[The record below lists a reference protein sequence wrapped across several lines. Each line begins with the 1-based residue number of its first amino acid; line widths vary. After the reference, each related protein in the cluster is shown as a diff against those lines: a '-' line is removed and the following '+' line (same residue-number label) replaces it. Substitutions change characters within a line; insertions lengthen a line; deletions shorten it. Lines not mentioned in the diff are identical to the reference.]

1 MKEMELYYKT
11 AANGVSALLK
21 KFIDEEIR
29 DYRNL
34 IAKIDLDRR
43 YTPEGK
49 QEFIDGLKDDL
60 NAMCANYTSG
70 LKTLI
75 KGFCDYMKVEIP
87 EESVDNDTALANA
100 LKIIEI
106 MGYSLTPEILREAID
121 PLKGSA
127 KKISLIANMIH
138 TKNNGLGDHYDP
150 EVLKVLDEAIAGF
163 GKFDLPDYF
172 NAYENIRS
180 LLDSNSLFNY
190 YIFKSGDWVHEI
202 QENLSYDVLG
212 LPESMIRLGQMYSQF
227 AVTYPQYFTKSMK
240 IA

>member
-87 EESVDNDTALANA
+87 EECVDNDTALANA

-121 PLKGSA
+121 PLKGC
-127 KKISLIANMIH
+127 
-138 TKNNGLGDHYDP
+138 
-150 EVLKVLDEAIAGF
+150 
-163 GKFDLPDYF
+163 
-172 NAYENIRS
+172 
-180 LLDSNSLFNY
+180 LLYTSDAA
-190 YIFKSGDWVHEI
+190 D
-202 QENLSYDVLG
+202 D
-212 LPESMIRLGQMYSQF
+212 
-227 AVTYPQYFTKSMK
+227 
-240 IA
+240 

>member
-1 MKEMELYYKT
+1 
-11 AANGVSALLK
+11 
-21 KFIDEEIR
+21 
-29 DYRNL
+29 
-34 IAKIDLDRR
+34 
-43 YTPEGK
+43 
-49 QEFIDGLKDDL
+49 
-60 NAMCANYTSG
+60 
-70 LKTLI
+70 
-75 KGFCDYMKVEIP
+75 
-87 EESVDNDTALANA
+87 
-100 LKIIEI
+100 
-106 MGYSLTPEILREAID
+106 
-121 PLKGSA
+121 
-127 KKISLIANMIH
+127 MIH

-227 AVTYPQYFTKSMK
+227 AVTYPQYFTKNMK
-240 IA
+240 IS